1 MKKIKMYLSL
11 IFISIFLISCNFT
24 DDIRESISNETNV
37 TEMKLNQR
45 ILNEGDI
52 EDFKEKEKRRVFTEE
67 SKLKETEKTSKSLS
81 EEVLDLINKER
92 KRHGL
97 NILES
102 NTTLMEAAYE
112 RAKEIS
118 REGHFSS
125 IRPNGKDWISIND
138 DFNIKYTSAAENI
151 ASGYK
156 NPGDLF
162 LRLINQEDTRNA
174 FLSSEYNKLGVGVY
188 KEGTTIYWQLL
199 FINDEAFK
207 SIPKDE
213 FAREVLRL
221 TNEERKK
228 AGLSELET
236 YTALK
241 HAADKRSLELEE
253 SYNPDHKRPDGQGF
267 YTVLGEYHVDY
278 NLAGENIAM
287 GQSNPEEVVAAWMKS
302 KGHRENILNNKFN
315 MMGVGVYQYDG
326 VIYWTQLFTD

>member
-1 MKKIKMYLSL
+1 MKKLKILLSL
-11 IFISIFLISCNFT
+11 ILICISLISCRLMDNIRGST
-24 DDIRESISNETNV
+24 ANENEIDDTRI
-37 TEMKLNQR
+37 NQTTSD
-45 ILNEGDI
+45 EGDI
-52 EDFKEKEKRRVFTEE
+52 EGFKEEEEDKLFTKEYKTHEIETISE
-67 SKLKETEKTSKSLS
+67 SYSKE
-81 EEVLDLINKER
+81 VIDLINKER

-118 REGHFSS
+118 REGHFAS
-125 IRPNGKDWISIND
+125 IRPNGKDWISINEE
-138 DFNIKYTSAAENI
+138 FNINYTSAAENI

-162 LRLINQEDTRNA
+162 LQLYKKEDTRNA

-188 KEGTTIYWQLL
+188 KEETTIYWQLL

-221 TNEERKK
+221 TNVERKK

-287 GQSNPEEVVAAWMKS
+287 GQSSPEEVVAAWMKS